1 MPLVSGVRRTASAPM
16 LPHGGSRLNASKP
29 EASPKTRCPKHYFFD
44 FQNHFTF
51 RPELASTPRTAFCT
65 KVDFTQQ
72 LETQPSNRHSSN
84 CSRRLPRRRKVKH
97 MITRHVFNKSRGHW
111 TRIAPQ
117 TCVTE
122 RRIGTTQQKHQ
133 QRPSPNE
140 RTCMGWHK
148 RYASHCGARG
158 ALYVP
163 RR

>member
-29 EASPKTRCPKHYFFD
+29 EASPKTRCPKHYFLIFIS
-44 FQNHFTF
+44 FHI
-51 RPELASTPRTAFCT
+51 PPGAGKYASHGLLHEGGPTQ
-65 KVDFTQQ
+65 QQ

-111 TRIAPQ
+111 TRIAFQ

-122 RRIGTTQQKHQ
+122 RRIGTTQQKT
-133 QRPSPNE
+133 PTTSLS
-140 RTCMGWHK
+140 K
-148 RYASHCGARG
+148 RENMHGLA
-158 ALYVP
+158 
-163 RR
+163 

>member
-29 EASPKTRCPKHYFFD
+29 EASPKTRCPKHYFLISTIISHSALCR
-44 FQNHFTF
+44 QVRLT
-51 RPELASTPRTAFCT
+51 RPSARRWSHAT
-65 KVDFTQQ
+65 KL

-122 RRIGTTQQKHQ
+122 RRIGTTQQKT
-133 QRPSPNE
+133 PTTSLS
-140 RTCMGWHK
+140 K
-148 RYASHCGARG
+148 RENMHGLA
-158 ALYVP
+158 
-163 RR
+163 

>member
-29 EASPKTRCPKHYFFD
+29 EASPKTRCPKHYFLIFIS
-44 FQNHFTF
+44 FHI
-51 RPELASTPRTAFCT
+51 PPGAGKYASHGLLHEGGPTQQ
-65 KVDFTQQ
+65 QQ

-111 TRIAPQ
+111 TRIAFQ

-122 RRIGTTQQKHQ
+122 RRIGTTQQKT
-133 QRPSPNE
+133 PTTSLS
-140 RTCMGWHK
+140 K
-148 RYASHCGARG
+148 RENMHGLA
-158 ALYVP
+158 
-163 RR
+163 